1 MSETIPGGCY
11 IGTDGQAHDAHGNV
25 LASKPADVP
34 PAAVET
40 PGPIGPVSE
49 TVSEAAVVTMPAARK
64 AKRG

>member
-1 MSETIPGGCY
+1 MSETIPGGYY

-25 LASKPADVP
+25 LASKSADIPA
-34 PAAVET
+34 E